1 MTIELIGTIKR
12 ATMDGEGETTLT
24 FTIPASHLTQVSAL
38 CLDGRG
44 KALHLAITEQLE
56 F

>member
-12 ATMDGEGETTLT
+12 ATMD
-24 FTIPASHLTQVSAL
+24 SAL